1 MIKNPYICRMIL
13 VTGATGILG
22 SVIVLELLKRGFSVR
37 ATKRKNSDLQEVKN
51 SFRFYTEQAEEYFN
65 KIEWVEVDFED
76 IDSLSNAIVG
86 ITEVYHCAGMVSFDP
101 KDRVQIYKT
110 NIEGTK
116 NLLYAC
122 ENSSVK
128 KFLFVSSISVLDG
141 VDEHGMMDE
150 DSNFNPKV
158 EHSAYAKSKHFSE
171 MEVWRSH
178 YEGLNT
184 IIINPAV
191 IIGSGNWGK
200 SSGALIDTL
209 RSQKYTFSGGTA
221 YVDVRDVAE
230 IAIQLMEKNAF
241 GQRFILSSENKS
253 FEEMSNIVRTKFGL
267 EKVKILPKKYLEIAR
282 YFKIFSFIFPKLG
295 LLNRANIEAITTQTP
310 ISNQKIIEFLDY
322 SFLKVEDSLEFH
334 IENFKKINNQ

>member
-1 MIKNPYICRMIL
+1 MIL

-22 SVIVLELLKRGFSVR
+22 RVIVLELLKQGFEVR
-37 ATKRKNSDLQEVKN
+37 ATKTKNSNLQEVKN
-51 SFRFYTEQAEEYFN
+51 SYSFYTQNAEEYFN
-65 KIEWVEVDFED
+65 KIQWVDVDFED
-76 IDSLSNAIVG
+76 TESLNNVLNG
-86 ITEVYHCAGMVSFDP
+86 ITEVYHCAGVVSFEP
-101 KDRVQIYKT
+101 KDRVKIYKT

-141 VDEHGMMDE
+141 VNEHGMMDE
-150 DSNFNPKV
+150 DSDFNPKV

-171 MEVWRSH
+171 MEVWRAH
-178 YEGLNT
+178 FEGLNC
-184 IIINPAV
+184 IIINPAI

-241 GQRFILSSENKS
+241 GQRFILSSEDKS
-253 FEEMSNIVRTKFGL
+253 FEEMSNLVRTRFGL
-267 EKVKILPKKYLEIAR
+267 EKAKVLPKKYIEIAR
-282 YFKIFSFIFPKLG
+282 YFKIFSFLFPKLR
-295 LLNRANIEAITTQTP
+295 LLNKANIEAITTQTP
-310 ISNQKIIEFLDY
+310 ISNQKIKDFLDY
-322 SFLKVEDSLEFH
+322 AFINIEESLEFH
-334 IENFKKINNQ
+334 IENYKKK